1 MFDFKLSEERKEFRE
16 SYIFEQKKK
25 VLLGMMD
32 ILILSWIKTVP
43 LCGQDIMDKIKK
55 EYGVS
60 IGSGTMYPILFNLHD
75 KGIVN
80 TTMVNKKKLYHLTE
94 KGKEIVDGLI
104 AEYLTIQKELN
115 SFFSNGNSS
124 WKSLIQCQIK

>member
-1 MFDFKLSEERKEFRE
+1 MKKMFYLKLNEERKEFRE
-16 SYIFEQKKK
+16 GYIFEQKKK

-60 IGSGTMYPILFNLHD
+60 IGSGTMYPILFNLYGKD
-75 KGIVN
+75 IVN
-80 TTMVNKKKLYHLTE
+80 TTRVNKKKLYHLTE
-94 KGKEIVDGLI
+94 KGKEIVDSLI

-115 SFFSNGNSS
+115 SFFK
-124 WKSLIQCQIK
+124 WPQ

>member
-1 MFDFKLSEERKEFRE
+1 MFYLKLNEERKEFRE
-16 SYIFEQKKK
+16 GYIFEQKKK

-60 IGSGTMYPILFNLHD
+60 IGSGTMYPILFNLYGKD
-75 KGIVN
+75 IVN
-80 TTMVNKKKLYHLTE
+80 TTRVNKKKLYHLTE
-94 KGKEIVDGLI
+94 KGKEIVDVWLETPFSG
-104 AEYLTIQKELN
+104 AERHIRRLKKVEKIESEEFKQ
-115 SFFSNGNSS
+115 
-124 WKSLIQCQIK
+124 

>member
-1 MFDFKLSEERKEFRE
+1 MFYLKLNEERKEFRE
-16 SYIFEQKKK
+16 GYIFEQKKK

-60 IGSGTMYPILFNLHD
+60 IGSGTMYPILFNLYGKD
-75 KGIVN
+75 IVN
-80 TTMVNKKKLYHLTE
+80 TTRVNKKKLYHLTE
-94 KGKEIVDGLI
+94 KGKEIVDSLI

-115 SFFSNGNSS
+115 SFFK
-124 WKSLIQCQIK
+124 WPQ